1 MKKVFLTAFL
11 AMSMMAF
18 AQHVTPLNITI
29 AELRLDSLR
38 TLYFSEPTMYRASLD
53 VASQAFDKNG
63 EELKEAKNV
72 LKDEQSHAKEMES
85 SLKDAQKMTASLKKI
100 YTQEENTLKSMQK
113 TVEKQQRKLNTNK
126 RLNQDARSSY
136 TQMMEQQQK
145 ELGYALREVAE
156 RLRAV
161 SELNTSIQNWQTTL
175 QTFKQE
181 TEQKA
186 NALSLL
192 ESQYK
197 ERTSALKAEQKTA
210 KKMQ

>member
-53 VASQAFDKNG
+53 VAAQAFDKNE
-63 EELKEAKNV
+63 EELKEAKSI

-136 TQMMEQQQK
+136 TQMMERQQK

-186 NALSLL
+186 NALALL